1 MERSG
6 LWLPQPIPAP
16 TCLHA
21 GAPHAGSVGLGG
33 LLAEAHQSQTP
44 RVASRLAL
52 LLAAGTKPV
61 SGWLVLEVTGVLGV
75 SRSGTGCPQ
84 PRRLMASK

>member
-1 MERSG
+1 MECSG
-6 LWLPQPIPAP
+6 LWLPQPIPTP
-16 TCLHA
+16 TRLWA

-33 LLAEAHQSQTP
+33 LLAEAHQGQTP
-44 RVASRLAL
+44 RVGSRLTL

-61 SGWLVLEVTGVLGV
+61 SGWLVLEVIGVSLV

-84 PRRLMASK
+84 PRRPMASR